1 MDELTPDTRKL
12 LKQLIE
18 DYNSQ
23 LEPARRVFR
32 VKDGA
37 SYIYNLFR
45 STKYRFSSKQYNEL
59 YFYIQKRYHEAEL
72 EKEANKLE
80 M

>member
-1 MDELTPDTRKL
+1 MDELTPDTRRL
-12 LKQLIE
+12 LKQLIA

-23 LEPARRVFR
+23 LGKAGQVFK

-45 STKYRFSSKQYNEL
+45 STKYKFSSKQYNEL
-59 YFYIQKRYHEAEL
+59 YFYIQKKYHEEEL
-72 EKEANKLE
+72 EKEAKN
-80 M
+80 